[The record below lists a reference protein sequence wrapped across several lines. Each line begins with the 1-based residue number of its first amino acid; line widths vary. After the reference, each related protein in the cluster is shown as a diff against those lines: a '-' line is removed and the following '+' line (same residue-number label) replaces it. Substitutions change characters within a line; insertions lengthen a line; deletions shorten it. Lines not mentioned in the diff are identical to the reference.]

1 MILQIKDGNYFYK
14 KSNHGNEQKYLYHND
29 INFELQPGEIMSILG
44 PNGAGKTTMLKCIMG
59 LLRWK
64 KGETLLGGKPLS
76 SYSQKEVWKTIGY
89 VPQASKMT
97 FGYSILDLVIMG
109 RALLLH
115 TYAQPSEVDRKA
127 ALDALDMVGIQH
139 LAEQPC
145 TAVSGGEL
153 QLALIART
161 LVSEPNI
168 LVLDEPESHLD
179 IHKQKIILQTIKK
192 LVKERGLACVIN
204 THYANH
210 AFYFGDKVLMVAK
223 DQPIITGP
231 VSELMTEENLLHY
244 FQIEVTKLLHKVDGH
259 VYETIIPKYFGVDY
273 DSNDIGKADAQTTNS
288 THLHI

>member
-1 MILQIKDGNYFYK
+1 MLQVKDGNYFYK
-14 KSNHGNEQKYLYHND
+14 KKGRKKEQTFLYNND
-29 INFELQPGEIMSILG
+29 INFTLQPGEILSILG
-44 PNGAGKTTMLKCIMG
+44 PNGAGKTTMLKCMMG
-59 LLRWK
+59 LFKWER
-64 KGETLLGGKPLS
+64 GETLLDGKVLS
-76 SYSQKEVWKTIGY
+76 KMPQKDVWKIIGY

-97 FGYSILDLVIMG
+97 FSYSILDLVTMG
-109 RALLLH
+109 RAV
-115 TYAQPSEVDRKA
+115 YIGAFQQPSQKDRDA
-127 ALDALDMVGIQH
+127 AHEALELVGISH
-139 LAEQPC
+139 LADQPC

-161 LVSEPNI
+161 LVAEPKI

-231 VSELMTEENLLHY
+231 VSEIMTEQNILDY
-244 FQIEVTKLLHKVDGH
+244 FHIEVKRLRHEIDGQ
-259 VYETIIPKYFGVDY
+259 VYETMVPKYFGTDY
-273 DSNDIGKADAQTTNS
+273 NVNF
-288 THLHI
+288 

>member
-1 MILQIKDGNYFYK
+1 MILQVKDGNYFYPK
-14 KSNHGNEQKYLYHND
+14 KGRLDQSKFLYNNH
-29 INFELQPGEIMSILG
+29 INFELHPGEIISVLG
-44 PNGAGKTTMLKCIMG
+44 PNGAGKTTMLKCMMG
-59 LLRWK
+59 LLKWEH
-64 KGETLLGGKPLS
+64 GETLLDGTPLS
-76 SYSQKEVWKTIGY
+76 KMSQKEVWKHIGY

-97 FGYSILDLVIMG
+97 FSYSILDLVTMG
-109 RALLLH
+109 RAI
-115 TYAQPSEVDRKA
+115 YIGAFSQPSKKDRELA
-127 ALDALDMVGIQH
+127 MECLDLVGIAH

-161 LVSEPNI
+161 LVAEPKI

-223 DQPIITGP
+223 DQPVITGP
-231 VSELMTEENLLHY
+231 VSKLMTEENILEY
-244 FQIEVTKLLHKVDGH
+244 FHIEVKRLRHEIDGQ
-259 VYETIIPKYFGVDY
+259 VYETMVPKYFGMDY
-273 DSNDIGKADAQTTNS
+273 DVN
-288 THLHI
+288 L

>member
-1 MILQIKDGNYFYK
+1 MLQVKDGNYFYK
-14 KSNHGNEQKYLYHND
+14 KKGRKKEQTFLYNND
-29 INFELQPGEIMSILG
+29 INFTLQPGEILSILG
-44 PNGAGKTTMLKCIMG
+44 PNGAGKTTMLKCMMG
-59 LLRWK
+59 LFKWER
-64 KGETLLGGKPLS
+64 GETLLDGQPLS
-76 SYSQKEVWKTIGY
+76 KMAQKDVWKIIGY

-97 FGYSILDLVIMG
+97 FSYSILDLVTMG
-109 RALLLH
+109 RAV
-115 TYAQPSEVDRKA
+115 YIGAFKQPSQKDRDA
-127 ALDALDMVGIQH
+127 AREALELVGIGY
-139 LAEQPC
+139 LADQPC

-161 LVSEPNI
+161 LVAEPKI

-231 VSELMTEENLLHY
+231 VSEIMTEQNILDFFH
-244 FQIEVTKLLHKVDGH
+244 IEVKRLRHEIDGQ
-259 VYETIIPKYFGVDY
+259 VYETMVPKYFGTDY
-273 DSNDIGKADAQTTNS
+273 NVNF
-288 THLHI
+288 

>member
-14 KSNHGNEQKYLYHND
+14 KSNHGKEQKYLYHND

-76 SYSQKEVWKTIGY
+76 SYSRKEVWQTIGY

-127 ALDALDMVGIQH
+127 ALDALDLVGIQH

-161 LVSEPNI
+161 LVSEPKI

-231 VSELMTEENLLHY
+231 VSELMTEENILNY
-244 FQIEVTKLLHKVDGH
+244 FHIEVTKLLHRVDGH
-259 VYETIIPKYFGVDY
+259 VYETIIPKYFGIDY
-273 DSNDIGKADAQTTNS
+273 KECIGSGDRDKSRPAS
-288 THLHI
+288 KM

>member
-1 MILQIKDGNYFYK
+1 MLQVKDGNYFYK
-14 KSNHGNEQKYLYHND
+14 KKGRKKEQTFLYNND
-29 INFELQPGEIMSILG
+29 INFTLQPGEILSILG
-44 PNGAGKTTMLKCIMG
+44 PNGAGKTTMLKCMMG
-59 LLRWK
+59 LFKWER
-64 KGETLLGGKPLS
+64 GETLLDGKVLS
-76 SYSQKEVWKTIGY
+76 KMPQKDVWKIIGY

-97 FGYSILDLVIMG
+97 FSYSILDLVTMG
-109 RALLLH
+109 RAV
-115 TYAQPSEVDRKA
+115 YIGAFQQPSQKDRDA
-127 ALDALDMVGIQH
+127 AHEALELVGISH
-139 LAEQPC
+139 LADQPC

-161 LVSEPNI
+161 LVAEPKI

-231 VSELMTEENLLHY
+231 VSEIMTEQNILNY
-244 FQIEVTKLLHKVDGH
+244 FHIEVKRLRHEIDGQ
-259 VYETIIPKYFGVDY
+259 VYETMVPKYFGTDY
-273 DSNDIGKADAQTTNS
+273 NVNF
-288 THLHI
+288 